1 MADTLGNLIE
11 TAKGYAGDSGT
22 CSVERAKKYI
32 NQARSLL
39 WNKREWNTTAEYV
52 CIKCADGCLTL
63 PNRYEQIRLAWVN
76 GNPASLAD
84 EWFNATNAYSNLYN
98 KGNSCHRQIVEV
110 GGKHVLF
117 RDYTARPYQIAVLAE
132 NIDDVGVELLFEA
145 QDQYGSYKNVKATTV
160 KSPNVGLSVEQ
171 VVGIR
176 AASKPKTK
184 GRIRVYAYDPTI
196 DAKLLIA
203 IYHPEDINPTF
214 RRFNIP
220 SKTNCLTLYA
230 SKKYKDLEDD
240 NELVEFTAEAMY
252 FAILAINSREN
263 RRAQEFL
270 INLDLAVKEEEKSM
284 EGDEIPTAA
293 PLRIVNYQRAQNL
306 MGSYMGSL
314 SSSDYFF
321 DQNWY

>member
-176 AASKPKTK
+176 AAS
-184 GRIRVYAYDPTI
+184 
-196 DAKLLIA
+196 